1 MLKKNEKR
9 RNRAC
14 KNLIKEFY
22 YKNKYNFAMALFSQ
36 IITAIL
42 YVAIAFLMLIT
53 VEAME
58 KNDIRGLIREGEFL
72 LVILVLYLVSSL
84 TNRKFKNQFMM
95 HGLTRFKS
103 YIFNKILNKSIGEYK
118 YATSGGVMSALY
130 NDLGSIE
137 INYLSGNLQIIHQI
151 SLLMFAVL
159 SMVYISPVL
168 AACVLV
174 TSVIPLII
182 SFILGKRLVERE
194 EKTSDESEGFA
205 SQVKDILNGFITI
218 KSFKAENE
226 MLDVF
231 NKQSFT
237 LEEVKRDRRNTN
249 DTIMIAGKISAVMM
263 ISVIFVIGQV
273 MVYKS
278 FLSLG
283 AVLAFVQLS
292 NYVIEPVQKIVPL
305 WSNRK
310 AALALLEK
318 ISRLS
323 ETNEAYELQKK
334 NQVVMNEFQAEITL
348 KNLSYGYEPDHN
360 VLNHINLTF
369 EKGKSYAIVGTSG
382 CGKTTLL
389 QLLLGYYNNYEGDI
403 LYDGNSLKDIS
414 FESLYNLVSVMQQNV
429 FLFNSTIK
437 NNITMFKNFDE
448 DKIERATELAGID
461 QLIKNRGYNYDCG
474 VGGDNLSGGEKQRI
488 SIARCLLRE
497 TPIIILDEATAALD
511 NIKAKE
517 IESLILGMDG
527 FTKIVVT
534 HKLDGEVL
542 RKFDSIVVL
551 KAGEVYEQGTFDE
564 LIKKREYFY
573 SLYAV
578 TRDENE

>member
-1 MLKKNEKR
+1 MRKKKDKKR
-9 RNRAC
+9 NQAY
-14 KNLIKEFY
+14 KNLVKEFY
-22 YKNKYNFAMALFSQ
+22 YKNKFNFAMALFSQ
-36 IITAIL
+36 IVTAIL
-42 YVAIAFLMLIT
+42 YVAIAFLMMIT
-53 VEAME
+53 IVAME
-58 KNDIRGLIREGEFL
+58 ENDIRGVIREGEFL
-72 LVILVLYLVSSL
+72 LVILVLYLVSSF

-95 HGLTRFKS
+95 QGLTRFKS
-103 YIFNKILNKSIGEYK
+103 YIFEKILHKSIGEYK

-151 SLLMFAVL
+151 CLLMFAVL

-168 AACVLV
+168 AVCVLV

-182 SFILGKRLVERE
+182 SFVLGRRLVERE

-249 DTIMIAGKISAVMM
+249 DTIMIAGQISAVLM

-273 MVYKS
+273 MVYKGA
-278 FLSLG
+278 LSLG

-323 ETNEAYELQKK
+323 ETNEIYELQKK
-334 NQVVMNEFQAEITL
+334 DQVVMNEFQAKITL
-348 KNLSYGYEPDHN
+348 KDLSYGYEPDHN
-360 VLNHINLTF
+360 VLNNINLTF

-389 QLLLGYYNNYEGDI
+389 QLILGYYNNYEGDI

-414 FESLYNLVSVMQQNV
+414 YESLYNLVSVMQQNV
-429 FLFNSTIK
+429 FLFNSTIE

-448 DKIERATELAGID
+448 DKIKRATELAGID
-461 QLIKNRGYNYDCG
+461 QLIINKGYDYNCG

-511 NIKAKE
+511 NIKANE
-517 IESLILGMDG
+517 IASLILGMDG

-542 RKFDSIVVL
+542 RKYDSIVVM

-564 LIKKREYFY
+564 LLKKREYFY

-578 TRDENE
+578 TQDENE

>member
-1 MLKKNEKR
+1 MRKKNDKR
-9 RNRAC
+9 KNQAW

-22 YKNKYNFAMALFSQ
+22 YKNKFNFAMALFSQ
-36 IITAIL
+36 IVTAIL

-53 VEAME
+53 IEAME
-58 KNDIRGLIREGEFL
+58 ENDIRGVIREGEFL

-103 YIFNKILNKSIGEYK
+103 HIFEKILNKSIGEYK
-118 YATSGGVMSALY
+118 YAASGGVMSALY

-151 SLLMFAVL
+151 SLLILAVL

-168 AACVLV
+168 AACVLA

-182 SFILGKRLVERE
+182 SFVLGKRLVERE

-249 DTIMIAGKISAVMM
+249 DTIMIAGQISAVMM
-263 ISVIFVIGQV
+263 ISVIFVIGQF

-305 WSNRK
+305 WSNQK

-323 ETNEAYELQKK
+323 ETNETYELQKQ
-334 NQVVMNEFQAEITL
+334 NQIVMNEFHAEITL
-348 KNLSYGYEPDHN
+348 KDLSYGYEPDHN

-389 QLLLGYYNNYEGDI
+389 QLLLGYYSNYEGDI
-403 LYDGNSLKDIS
+403 LYDGNSLRDIS

-429 FLFNSTIK
+429 FLFNSTIE

-448 DKIERATELAGID
+448 DKIKKATELAGID
-461 QLIKNRGYNYDCG
+461 QLIMNKGYDYDCG

-517 IESLILGMDG
+517 IESLILGMDD

-542 RKFDSIVVL
+542 RKYDSIVVL
-551 KAGEVYEQGTFDE
+551 KAGQVYEQGTFDE

-578 TRDENE
+578 TRDEK